1 MDTNNYI
8 ESWHRHLKE
17 VYLSSMKKLRV
28 DVLVYVLWDLVLP
41 DIMQDH
47 LRAKVELKA
56 KALSKAER
64 QRKQIAY
71 AYTGKFIYYTFTF
84 Y

>member
-1 MDTNNYI
+1 
-8 ESWHRHLKE
+8 
-17 VYLSSMKKLRV
+17 MKKLRV

-64 QRKQIAY
+64 QRRDVAY
-71 AYTGKFIYYTFTF
+71 AYTRKSIYYTFTS